1 MKERIPGI
9 TEKKGA
15 SWWEILVA
23 WQHRKVL
30 MLSLLVGSG
39 VGCLPLLMQSSWAL
53 PTLGMVLGGIIVIVL
68 ALYRPYLGLAFS
80 LVYMVVAS
88 NFLAELSHQALGLL
102 ILTILV
108 CLAILLK
115 TGVSRKISSFTT
127 PLDLPMLALL
137 GWALISSLYGVL
149 RGNDLYDLAGDFFQ
163 VAIFVIFYYFA
174 KLIIRERK
182 HLTGFLFAICI
193 PVVALS
199 LSDFRSYLLGKKF
212 TWVAAET
219 IGGVIYRLQAPVT
232 LYVMIFLILTICL
245 ILYSRSLARSILLGF
260 LIVFLGG
267 VLILSFTRG
276 FLMGL
281 LGAGVFILVTQ
292 LSKNKLKLA
301 LYSTLAILGILA
313 LIFALEQSRVSGGFS
328 ILGVLMSR
336 FEEIFQGSDL
346 STNLR
351 VSEIATSLKLIMS
364 HPLMGLGPGGKYW
377 IFNMQIP
384 AWEWRDY
391 IHNSYLFFAL
401 KMGLPALAIYLWLA
415 GLFVFKGLKRVG
427 SLKDNYLQ
435 GLGYGL
441 ISAYFGLLVT
451 SLFFPMLHYF
461 LLAPYLGISMAA
473 VFTLDKF
480 QKGVKS

>member
-1 MKERIPGI
+1 MREKIPGI
-9 TEKKGA
+9 TEKKGT
-15 SWWEILVA
+15 SWWEVLVSC
-23 WQHRKVL
+23 QHRKVL

-39 VGCLPLLMQSSWAL
+39 VGCLPLLMQSSRAL
-53 PTLGMVLGGIIVIVL
+53 LTLGMILGGMIIIVFV
-68 ALYRPYLGLAFS
+68 LYRPYLGLVFS
-80 LVYMVVAS
+80 LTYMVVAL
-88 NFLAELSHQALGLL
+88 NFLPELSHQALGLL

-108 CLAILLK
+108 CLAILLRA
-115 TGVSRKISSFTT
+115 GVSRKVSSFTT

-149 RGNDLYDLAGDFFQ
+149 RGNDFYDLAGDFFQ
-163 VAIFVIFYYFA
+163 VAIFVIFYYVA

-182 HLTGFLFAICI
+182 HLTSFLFAMGI
-193 PVVALS
+193 PVVVLS

-219 IGGVIYRLQAPVT
+219 AGGVIYRLQAPVT

-245 ILYSRSLARSILLGF
+245 ILHSRSLARSILLGF
-260 LIVFLGG
+260 LMVFLGAM
-267 VLILSFTRG
+267 LILSFTRSLVMG
-276 FLMGL
+276 F
-281 LGAGVFILVTQ
+281 LGAGIFILVTQ

-301 LYSTLAILGILA
+301 LYSTLAILGTLS
-313 LIFALEQSRVSGGFS
+313 LIFVLEQSRVSGGFS
-328 ILGVLMSR
+328 ILGVLIAR
-336 FEEIFQGSDL
+336 FKSIFQGSDIA
-346 STNLR
+346 TNLR
-351 VSEIATSLKLIMS
+351 MSEIVTSLKLIAS

-401 KMGLPALAIYLWLA
+401 KMGLPGLAIYLWLA
-415 GLFVFKGLKRVG
+415 GLFLFKGLKKVG

-435 GLGYGL
+435 GLGYGF
-441 ISAYFGLLVT
+441 ISVYFGLLVT
-451 SLFFPMLHYF
+451 SLSFAMLHYF
-461 LLAPYLGISMAA
+461 LLAPYLGMSMAA

>member
-1 MKERIPGI
+1 MR
-9 TEKKGA
+9 EKM
-15 SWWEILVA
+15 SE
-23 WQHRKVL
+23 VL

-39 VGCLPLLMQSSWAL
+39 VGCLPLLMQSSRAL
-53 PTLGMVLGGIIVIVL
+53 LTLGIILGGVVITAVV
-68 ALYRPYLGLAFS
+68 LYRPYVGLAFS
-80 LVYMVVAS
+80 LTYMVVAL
-88 NFLAELSHQALGLL
+88 NFLPELSHQALGLL

-108 CLAILLK
+108 CLAILLRA
-115 TGVSRKISSFTT
+115 GVSRKISSFST

-182 HLTGFLFAICI
+182 HLTNFLFAMGI
-193 PVVALS
+193 PVVVLS
-199 LSDFRSYLLGKKF
+199 LSDFRSYLWGKKF

-219 IGGVIYRLQAPVT
+219 AGEVIYRLQAPVT
-232 LYVMIFLILTICL
+232 LYVMIFLILAICL
-245 ILYSRSLARSILLGF
+245 ILCSRSRTRSILLGF
-260 LIVFLGG
+260 LIVFLGSM
-267 VLILSFTRG
+267 LILSFTRS

-281 LGAGVFILVTQ
+281 LGAGIFILVTQ

-301 LYSTLAILGILA
+301 LYSTLAILGILS
-313 LIFALEQSRVSGGFS
+313 LLFTLPQSRVSGGFS
-328 ILGVLMSR
+328 VLRVLMSR
-336 FEEIFQGSDL
+336 FEDIFQGSDIA
-346 STNLR
+346 TNLR
-351 VSEIATSLKLIMS
+351 VSEMATSLKLIAS
-364 HPLMGLGPGGKYW
+364 YPLMGLGPGGKYW
-377 IFNMQIP
+377 VFNIQIP

-391 IHNSYLFFAL
+391 IHNSYLFLAL

-415 GLFVFKGLKRVG
+415 GLFLFKGLKKVG

-435 GLGYGL
+435 GLGYGF
-441 ISAYFGLLVT
+441 ISVYFGLLVI

-480 QKGVKS
+480 QKGVRS